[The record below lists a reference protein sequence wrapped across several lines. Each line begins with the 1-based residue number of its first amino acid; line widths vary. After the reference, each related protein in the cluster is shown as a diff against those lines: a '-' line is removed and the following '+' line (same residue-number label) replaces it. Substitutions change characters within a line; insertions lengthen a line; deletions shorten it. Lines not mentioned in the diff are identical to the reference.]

1 MQIINMDN
9 KDIIILVLLAFNS
22 IIGIAALIYC
32 RSLSRQNKAEQQED
46 SKELFRLEYSLKDEF
61 AKSREELAINLKT
74 TREELMN
81 SQSNFQDSM
90 LKRITEIAQLEK
102 GYRDS
107 MLSQLEQLTKS
118 NEEKLDKVKETVEGK
133 LKYLQE
139 DNSRQLEK
147 MRETVDE
154 KLQKTLETR
163 LGESF
168 KIVSD
173 RLEQV
178 HKGLGEMHNLA
189 VGVGDLKKVLTNVK
203 TRGVLGEYQLENIL
217 DQILNRD
224 QYEKNVK
231 TKDGSNAFVEF
242 AIKLPGRENDDKSVW
257 LPMDSKFPTEDYQLL
272 LEAYENGNTNLIEEA
287 KKQLSNRIKSSAKEI
302 KDKYIDPP
310 NTTDFAIMFLPFE
323 GLYAEVLRIGVFEL
337 LQRDYK
343 IIITGPTTVAALL
356 NSLQMGF
363 RTLAIEKRSSE
374 VWEVLGAVKAEFNK
388 FGDVL
393 DKTQKKL
400 NEASNVI
407 KQAGVRSRA
416 IQKKLKN
423 VEELPKEEGD
433 QFFLEEEYND
443 EELGEFDEL

>member
-1 MQIINMDN
+1 MDINE
-9 KDIIILVLLAFNS
+9 IIIIALLALNS
-22 IIGIAALIYC
+22 VIGIAVLIYF
-32 RSLSRQNKAEQQED
+32 RSHSRQNQEEQQED

-107 MLSQLEQLTKS
+107 MITQLEQLTKS
-118 NEEKLDKVKETVEGK
+118 NEEKLDKVKEAVESK
-133 LKYLQE
+133 LKYIQE
-139 DNSRQLEK
+139 DNNRQLEK

-178 HKGLGEMHNLA
+178 HKGLGEMHTLA

-217 DQILNRD
+217 EEILTRE

-231 TKDGSNAFVEF
+231 TKDNSNAFVEF

-272 LEAYENGNTNLIEEA
+272 LEAYENGNIALIEEA
-287 KKQLSNRIKSSAKEI
+287 KKQLSNRIKASAKEI

-323 GLYAEVLRIGVFEL
+323 GLYAEVLRIGLFEM

-393 DKTQKKL
+393 EKTQKKL

-423 VEELPKEEGD
+423 VELLPKDEGS
-433 QFFLEEEYND
+433 QYFLEEDFSE
-443 EELGEFDEL
+443 EELDEIDE

>member
-1 MQIINMDN
+1 MQLINMDIN
-9 KDIIILVLLAFNS
+9 EIIIIALLALNS
-22 IIGIAALIYC
+22 MLGIAGLVC
-32 RSLSRQNKAEQQED
+32 FRSHSRQNQEEQQED
-46 SKELFRLEYSLKDEF
+46 SKELFRLEYSLRDEF

-107 MLSQLEQLTKS
+107 MITQLEQLTKS
-118 NEEKLDKVKETVEGK
+118 NEEKLDKVKEAVESK
-133 LKYLQE
+133 LKYIQE
-139 DNSRQLEK
+139 DNNRQLEK

-178 HKGLGEMHNLA
+178 HKGLGEMHTLA

-217 DQILNRD
+217 EEILTRE

-231 TKDGSNAFVEF
+231 TKDNSNAFVEF

-272 LEAYENGNTNLIEEA
+272 LEAYENGNIALIEEA
-287 KKQLSNRIKSSAKEI
+287 KKQLSNRIKASAKEI

-323 GLYAEVLRIGVFEL
+323 GLYAEVLRIGLFEM

-393 DKTQKKL
+393 EKTQKKL

-423 VEELPKEEGD
+423 VELLPKDEGS
-433 QFFLEEEYND
+433 QYFLEEDFSE
-443 EELGEFDEL
+443 EELDEIDE